1 MSSLTNA
8 EITNDPDGYLSSFN
22 SNGFT
27 LIAGSNSSA
36 TWNLN
41 TSPYV
46 AWCWRAGGAA
56 VANTAGTITIT
67 HGVLQPNNTKAEGID
82 DILLFDKYLTIYPN
96 PASNDINI
104 AVSVNDLKIESV
116 QLYDLGGKLLFSNPS
131 PILKN
136 NIYSFSM
143 ITYSIGNYVL
153 KINSYKNNTNH
164 TSAFTITKS
173 N

>member
-1 MSSLTNA
+1 MKKILLSISL
-8 EITNDPDGYLSSFN
+8 
-22 SNGFT
+22 
-27 LIAGSNSSA
+27 LIAGIGANAQSIGPSTFNS
-36 TWNLN
+36 
-41 TSPYV
+41 
-46 AWCWRAGGAA
+46 AGGSA
-56 VANTAGTITIT
+56 VVGANTFAYAIGEMAVVSTNTAGTITIT
-67 HGVLQPNNTKAEGID
+67 HGILQPNNTKAEGID

-104 AVSVNDLKIESV
+104 AVSVSDLKIESV

-153 KINSYKNNTNH
+153 KINSYKNNTNQ